1 MIICHF
7 AIFMQGRAQL
17 GEKRGFIYAWA
28 EFYLQSIVGWNCR
41 WADHYLWA
49 VICRSR
55 GGLLVNE
62 NEENFASNDNNL
74 QWTFTILLVVSFISF
89 TFWYLGCHQYCVG
102 FKDSGNIWF
111 WRWEQSEYKPLL
123 DDHPWGSEKPHA
135 LIHIMYMNR
144 TTQRFSYDL
153 EMKTREQKRNN
164 KRTEIQQFDWF
175 IERIQTHL
183 AFGWLSERS
192 AEKTSCPK
200 NFLEIVLTSYC
211 NRIGQ
216 SNNAFSILGFSLAGK
231 RRVYVWFFSSIGW

>member
-1 MIICHF
+1 
-7 AIFMQGRAQL
+7 MQFVNDYNEHLPFFLLSASSHLLSDTLDVTSTVLALRTL
-17 GEKRGFIYAWA
+17 GTFDFEGENKVNTNLCQMMTL
-28 EFYLQSIVGWNCR
+28 EEVKNLT
-41 WADHYLWA
+41 
-49 VICRSR
+49 
-55 GGLLVNE
+55 LLY
-62 NEENFASNDNNL
+62 
-74 QWTFTILLVVSFISF
+74 I
-89 TFWYLGCHQYCVG
+89 
-102 FKDSGNIWF
+102 
-111 WRWEQSEYKPLL
+111 
-123 DDHPWGSEKPHA
+123 
-135 LIHIMYMNR
+135 IMYMNR

-200 NFLEIVLTSYC
+200 NLLEIALTSYC

-231 RRVYVWFFSSIGW
+231 RRVYVWFFSSIG